1 MSQLSD
7 LNLLPALHI
16 LLQERHISRAA
27 QRAGLSQPAMSRV
40 LGKLRQQF
48 HDDLLVRTGTEY
60 QLTSK
65 ASHLKQQ
72 LNSLIP
78 ELEQLHQTEEFSPCS
93 SDKMVRVAGTDMDVL
108 MLTDNIHRI
117 QTQAPKLSL
126 SFKQTS
132 LQITDQVINGDLDFA
147 ITAAND
153 DRAGLHRT
161 VLWRQAY
168 AVVVDKDCPL
178 NPDTFTLEDYLAH
191 RHGAYNLS
199 DVHRGPVDFAL
210 AQINCHRKI
219 TLRLPT
225 FIQIP
230 ALLANSDLMFS
241 VPEKFAQYLAKHHS
255 VKILP
260 LPFKVTPF
268 NIYLYWHHRLH
279 NSRLHQWLRQELMPD
294 EGNKEIS

>member
-1 MSQLSD
+1 MGQLSD

-60 QLTSK
+60 QLTPK

-78 ELEQLHQTEEFSPCS
+78 ELEQLHQSEAFSPCS
-93 SDKMVRVAGTDMDVL
+93 SDKMVRIAGTDMDVL

-126 SFKQTS
+126 SFKQTNM
-132 LQITDQVINGDLDFA
+132 QITDQVLNGDLDFA

-153 DRAGLHRT
+153 DRAGLHRI

-168 AVVVDKDCPL
+168 AVVVDKNSPL
-178 NPDTFTLEDYLAH
+178 SADNFTLDDYLAH

-210 AQINCHRKI
+210 AQLNCQRKI

-230 ALLANSDLMFS
+230 ALLAKSDLMFS
-241 VPEKFAQYLAKHHS
+241 VPDKFAEYLAKHHS

-260 LPFKVTPF
+260 LPFDVQPF

-279 NSRLHQWLRQELMPD
+279 NSQLHKWLRDALIPD
-294 EGNKEIS
+294 DT